1 MFSRDS
7 MCFETP
13 GAKENVLHEKEK
25 HFEKLLSVSDET
37 LQEIT
42 RNFVKVL
49 SRGLEQEDQ
58 VVPMFPTFVFNWPTG
73 KETGDFLSLDM
84 GGTNIRTCLVR
95 LKGDR
100 TFELTQSKFRIQET
114 YKHVDGQILFDYFA
128 ECIRD
133 FIEQQY
139 GSCDNI
145 SEDLPLG
152 FTFSYPTVQNKIDHG
167 VLTHWTKG
175 FGNPNTEGHDCAD
188 LLRQSLKRARVP
200 VKLSSII
207 NDTTGTL
214 IASNYVEPDTQVAC
228 IFGTGCNAAYMEDV
242 SEIPKLAHLN
252 LPPNEKMAINC
263 EYGAFD
269 SFDHKYL
276 ASVRTKYDEEI
287 DLASNKPHQQAFEKM
302 IAGLYLG
309 EIFRLIVCE
318 LIYEG
323 VLFLG
328 QETYKIEKPFSF
340 DTAFLSLLE
349 TDPTDELLT
358 VMGLF
363 KYFFGLETELDERQ
377 FFRRLA
383 QLIGTR
389 SASLSAC
396 GIAAIVSK
404 KNLLEKGCTVGIDG
418 SLFSKYPHF
427 SDRLHE
433 ALEGIL
439 GPKAKSIKT
448 RQAED
453 GSGAGSAV
461 IAAMTTARKKEGH
474 LVHV

>member
-145 SEDLPLG
+145 SEDLSLG
-152 FTFSYPTVQNKIDHG
+152 FTFSYPTVQKKSTMVSSRIG
-167 VLTHWTKG
+167 LRALATLTQKG
-175 FGNPNTEGHDCAD
+175 MTAP
-188 LLRQSLKRARVP
+188 
-200 VKLSSII
+200 
-207 NDTTGTL
+207 
-214 IASNYVEPDTQVAC
+214 
-228 IFGTGCNAAYMEDV
+228 
-242 SEIPKLAHLN
+242 
-252 LPPNEKMAINC
+252 
-263 EYGAFD
+263 
-269 SFDHKYL
+269 
-276 ASVRTKYDEEI
+276 
-287 DLASNKPHQQAFEKM
+287 
-302 IAGLYLG
+302 
-309 EIFRLIVCE
+309 
-318 LIYEG
+318 IY
-323 VLFLG
+323 
-328 QETYKIEKPFSF
+328 
-340 DTAFLSLLE
+340 
-349 TDPTDELLT
+349 
-358 VMGLF
+358 
-363 KYFFGLETELDERQ
+363 
-377 FFRRLA
+377 
-383 QLIGTR
+383 
-389 SASLSAC
+389 C
-396 GIAAIVSK
+396 GKV
-404 KNLLEKGCTVGIDG
+404 
-418 SLFSKYPHF
+418 
-427 SDRLHE
+427 
-433 ALEGIL
+433 
-439 GPKAKSIKT
+439 
-448 RQAED
+448 
-453 GSGAGSAV
+453 
-461 IAAMTTARKKEGH
+461 
-474 LVHV
+474 